1 MYVSTIRLTIFLF
14 VTTALASVVE
24 LDTSNFNDLVLNS
37 GKNTLVKFY
46 ASWCSHCS
54 KLEPVWEEL
63 ATAYEK
69 EPNVQIARIDADKH
83 QKVGKQ
89 YGIDGYPTIK
99 LFKKDDV
106 QHPIEFEGA
115 RSVESFTNFISAHT
129 GVKPPGSAPSLV
141 VKLNDLNIEDIVGH
155 KDAFIAVTADWCGH
169 CKRLKPTWQ
178 KLAEIYQGDSDVVI
192 IGQVQVTDPEPS
204 EWIKEKFQIRS
215 FPTLLYIKNG
225 DWQNPEIYDAP
236 RTLAAFTEFVNERAG
251 TTRAEDGGLHP
262 DAGLLHSLDD
272 LVSTFV
278 GSTKQ
283 ERVKLANKLTEALN
297 NLKKEHKYAKEIR
310 YYTKLINSLVNGPYD
325 FIPREIARLEK
336 MLNEDLA
343 PEARD
348 SALFRLNILRY
359 FNSCITPNTHK

>member
-1 MYVSTIRLTIFLF
+1 MFISTVKFAILLF
-14 VTTALASVVE
+14 VTATLARVLE
-24 LDTSNFNDLVLNS
+24 LDTSNFDDVVLNS
-37 GKNTLVKFY
+37 DKHTLVKFY

-83 QKVGKQ
+83 QKVGKR
-89 YGIDGYPTIK
+89 YGINGYPTIK

-115 RSVESFTNFISAHT
+115 RSVEAFNNFISAHT
-129 GVKPPGSAPSLV
+129 GVKPPSSASNLV
-141 VKLNDLNIEDIVGH
+141 VKLNDLNIEDVVGG
-155 KDAFIAVTADWCGH
+155 KDAFIAVTAEWCGH
-169 CKRLKPTWQ
+169 CKNLKPIWQ
-178 KLAEIYQGDSDVVI
+178 KLAEIYQGDSDTVV

-204 EWIKEKFQIRS
+204 DWIKEKFQIRS
-215 FPTLLYIKNG
+215 FPTLLYVKNG
-225 DWQNPEIYDAP
+225 DLQNPEIYEAP
-236 RTLAAFTEFVNERAG
+236 RTLSAFTEFVNERAG

-278 GSTKQ
+278 GSTKH

-297 NLKKEHKYAKEIR
+297 DLKKENKYAKEIR
-310 YYTKLINSLVNGPYD
+310 YYSKLVNSLVNGPYD

-336 MLNEDLA
+336 MLGEDLA

-359 FNSCITPNTHK
+359 FNSCITANTYK